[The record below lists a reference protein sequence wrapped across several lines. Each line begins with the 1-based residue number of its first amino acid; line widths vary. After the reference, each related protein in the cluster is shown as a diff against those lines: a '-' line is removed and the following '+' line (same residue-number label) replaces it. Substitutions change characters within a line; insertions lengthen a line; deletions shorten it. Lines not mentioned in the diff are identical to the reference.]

1 VEQLEHSAERA
12 RLRKQIEEK
21 EIAAGAVEM
30 MLEGQRATIMRL
42 EQEAKQQKVKVHKG
56 QTESDGAA
64 GQVMRLQQEVSR
76 LHQESAELIQNWSQ
90 DIELMEQQRQELK
103 ARQQAMEQQAMEQQA
118 MAQQQSEGRDTLSSI
133 LRTPALL
140 RSSSAVP
147 STVGGSTAS
156 TAPLASGR
164 GRAGRNISRSV
175 GPSSRTSTRS
185 RVGMF
190 ATPRPTSRR

>member
-103 ARQQAMEQQAMEQQA
+103 ARQQAMEQQAMEQQ
-118 MAQQQSEGRDTLSSI
+118 QSEGRDTLSSI

-147 STVGGSTAS
+147 STGGGSTAS